1 LQDISSCN
9 SATFSD
15 VTIIIIK
22 KGYLHHRMMKSG
34 KDKEIKKFSFQ
45 RISPACLFA
54 GKNNKPA
61 NDSSQKNEVIFL

>member
-1 LQDISSCN
+1 
-9 SATFSD
+9 
-15 VTIIIIK
+15 
-22 KGYLHHRMMKSG
+22 MMKSG